1 MGYCCS
7 ILYLLLIFTF
17 IQIQFRWK
25 QDKMI
30 SHTPWM
36 VVWKGETTNIEYQTG
51 ADIPFDR
58 TSIKYGTP
66 LVVYSEGK
74 FVLSERTEIE
84 VHIVAKVE
92 APALSFH
99 RISLLVNDVELRT
112 LDMFVP
118 KSGVANND
126 MIARFILSPT
136 TNLRI
141 HHYYDSVWSDMNVS
155 SCKIKVGFRSG
166 MPNIYDV
173 PFQ

>member
-1 MGYCCS
+1 MGFCCN
-7 ILYLLLIFTF
+7 LFYLFLIFAF

-25 QDKMI
+25 QDKVI
-30 SHTPWM
+30 SHAPWM
-36 VVWKGETTNIEYQTG
+36 VVWKGGTSNLEYETGSDLI
-51 ADIPFDR
+51 FDA
-58 TSIKYGTP
+58 TSIKYGSP
-66 LVVYSEGK
+66 PVVYSEGK

-84 VHIVAKVE
+84 LHIVAKIE
-92 APALSFH
+92 APPLSFH
-99 RISLLVNDVELRT
+99 RISVMINDKEVRT

-136 TNLRI
+136 TAVRI

-155 SCKIKVGFRSG
+155 SSNLRVGFRSG
-166 MPNIYDV
+166 LPNIYDV